1 MAATLRFAALLCAS
15 ALTLSACGTSGNDSS
30 SDFKGEDKAVAKAI
44 EDFQSASRKGDE
56 DKICTDLLAPAL
68 VNKIKTASKGT
79 CQDAL
84 NDSLQDVDSFE
95 LDVKKVSVNGT
106 SATATVQSDS
116 GGDKK
121 ASDTLTLTKVGNQ
134 WKIAELG
141 SATSAS

>member
-30 SDFKGEDKAVAKAI
+30 SDFKGEDKAVAQAI

-68 VNKIKTASKGT
+68 VSKIKAASKDT

-84 NDSLQDVDSFE
+84 NDSLQDVDSFQ
-95 LDVKKVSVNGT
+95 LDVKKVSINGT
-106 SATATVQSDS
+106 TATATVESDT

-121 ASDTLTLTKVGNQ
+121 TTDTLTLTKVGNA
-134 WKIAELG
+134 WKIAEL
-141 SATSAS
+141 SAAAAS